1 MECQKG
7 LANTV
12 GHQRDGTAGIRL
24 YDQITASCPA
34 AQVDSDAQHQHV
46 AAFACPDVTNAA
58 RAHGALSTEMR
69 IRPKASPGL
78 FILEL
83 RFGVRCVYLH
93 GGQGTQ
99 VADHGFAA
107 HVKVALAD

>member
-1 MECQKG
+1 
-7 LANTV
+7 
-12 GHQRDGTAGIRL
+12 
-24 YDQITASCPA
+24 
-34 AQVDSDAQHQHV
+34 
-46 AAFACPDVTNAA
+46 
-58 RAHGALSTEMR
+58 MR